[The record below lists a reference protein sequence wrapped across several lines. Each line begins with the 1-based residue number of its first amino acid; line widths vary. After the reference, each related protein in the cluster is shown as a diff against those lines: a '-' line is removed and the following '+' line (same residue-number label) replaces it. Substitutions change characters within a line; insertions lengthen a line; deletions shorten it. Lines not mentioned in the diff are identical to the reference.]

1 MNFGEKILDLGIS
14 SGVDGESRKRIR
26 IINFMS
32 AFSLALTIMMM
43 VYSAVVQI
51 PLLGYIS
58 AFCAICM
65 SIPLALNAIGK
76 ILASRIF
83 FLCISYGILL
93 MLPIIFGPELHY
105 QYWLV
110 AGIGMPLLFLHEEIG
125 SSKWILVFV
134 AIPIFLFLEWHYTQ
148 KVALITLD
156 ADVVYGT
163 RIFNDILLFLTV
175 ASMFFVFIKQNQKQV
190 REIEKQQDRLKE
202 LNSDLEQ
209 FAYIVSHDLKAP
221 VRNIR
226 QLITFIEED
235 HGERLNFDV
244 MEKLQ
249 LVKSRSE
256 RMEDLIKSILSY
268 SKTGSEPEDVTEFKL
283 NDLIDELV
291 EVLSLPSSFHIHYR
305 KDLPLMEGSYTQL
318 QQVLTNL
325 IGNAVKYHN
334 KDKGIISVEVFPHHN
349 GLIKVEVTD
358 DGPGIKSQYQKH
370 LFGMFSTANENSRT
384 ESTGIGLAI
393 VKKLVEANGGVVGLE
408 SSYGHGSTFWF
419 TWPLKVSKRV
429 PVLPI

>member
-1 MNFGEKILDLGIS
+1 
-14 SGVDGESRKRIR
+14 
-26 IINFMS
+26 
-32 AFSLALTIMMM
+32 
-43 VYSAVVQI
+43 
-51 PLLGYIS
+51 
-58 AFCAICM
+58 
-65 SIPLALNAIGK
+65 
-76 ILASRIF
+76 
-83 FLCISYGILL
+83 
-93 MLPIIFGPELHY
+93 
-105 QYWLV
+105 
-110 AGIGMPLLFLHEEIG
+110 
-125 SSKWILVFV
+125 
-134 AIPIFLFLEWHYTQ
+134 
-148 KVALITLD
+148 
-156 ADVVYGT
+156 
-163 RIFNDILLFLTV
+163 
-175 ASMFFVFIKQNQKQV
+175 MFFVFIKQNQKQV